1 MISLAHAT
9 PADLAT
15 ILGFRSEA
23 SAWLRERGIDQ
34 WSNPF
39 PPEGIL
45 ATIEAGETWMAWD
58 GATPVATITVA
69 REGEPELWNEE
80 ERAQPAIY
88 CHKLSVARACSGR
101 GLGAELLDWAG
112 GTAYE
117 EGRRWLR
124 LDAWDTNSSL
134 HRYYRDHG
142 FRFVRMA
149 DRPPSGALFQ
159 RPASPYT
166 PRLLR
171 VVTDQP
177 ARS

>member
-1 MISLAHAT
+1 LISLV
-9 PADLAT
+9 PAIPGDVAT
-15 ILGFRSEA
+15 ILGFRAEA
-23 SAWLRERGIDQ
+23 SAWLRRRGIDQ

-58 GATPVATITVA
+58 GPVPAATITVA
-69 REGEPELWNEE
+69 RYGEPELWSEA
-80 ERAQPAIY
+80 ERAEPAIY
-88 CHKLSVARACSGR
+88 CHKLSVARAFAGR

-112 GTAYE
+112 GIAHQ

-134 HRYYRDHG
+134 HRYYRRQG
-142 FRFVRMA
+142 FRYVRVA
-149 DRPPSGALFQ
+149 DRWPSGTLFQ

-171 VVTDQP
+171 VVTDEP